1 MRERSEDLYRM
12 YDFFERE
19 GYAADIAALRAEY
32 PKLKSFDDWLDEGGL
47 SGLGKA
53 A

>member
-1 MRERSEDLYRM
+1 M

-19 GYAADIAALRAEY
+19 GYAADIAALRAQY
-32 PKLKSFDDWLDEGGL
+32 PPLKTFDDWLSEGGL
-47 SGLGKA
+47 AGLGA

>member
-1 MRERSEDLYRM
+1 M

-32 PKLKSFDDWLDEGGL
+32 PKLKSFDDWLEEGGL
-47 SGLGKA
+47 AGLSRA